1 MSLQTVL
8 SAAFT
13 RVGQEDKAL
22 RTLINGNASDLSAL
36 TTTAKNNLVAALNEI
51 RAAAVASEILDT
63 APNTST
69 TKTYSASKI
78 TALID
83 AAIAS
88 LVAASP
94 ATLDTL
100 NELAAALGDDPNF
113 ATTIT
118 NALALKAPLAS
129 PALTGNPTAPTQ
141 TAGNN
146 STRLATTAF
155 VQGAVGTLAADIG
168 DTSHSF
174 LTDYTAAFA

>member
-8 SAAFT
+8 SAAFV

-36 TTTAKNNLVAALNEI
+36 TTTAKNNLVAALNEV

-78 TALID
+78 TSLID

-113 ATTIT
+113 ATTMT
-118 NALALKAPLAS
+118 NALASKAPLAS
-129 PALTGNPTAPTQ
+129 PAFSGNPTVPTQ

-146 STRLATTAF
+146 STRIASTAF
-155 VQGAVGTLAADIG
+155 VTAAVAAHAADIG
-168 DTSHSF
+168 DPNHSF
-174 LTDYTAAFA
+174 LTDYTTALA